1 MLFSVSKNE
10 KFYDFETDSLHILFA
25 DSIIS
30 IAERFQKIKKF

>member
-10 KFYDFETDSLHILFA
+10 KFYDFETDGLHILFA

-30 IAERFQKIKKF
+30 IAEQFQKIKKI